1 MDDHKLPLDL
11 TIYGAIHQHE
21 MRKHR
26 ASGSPFVPSMIWQ
39 GVYSIKFKK
48 VPGPLPSSDSMS
60 TLTSALSCSHYAS
73 RLLEARGDETGS
85 RSRSPS
91 PSLSSLPEDAPHA
104 KILRV
109 LRVLHK
115 LNAQESERATF
126 ATAKRI
132 LPPSAF
138 VNNKLTAKLTRQLE
152 EPMIVARY
160 DSVIA
165 IPSVTLMF
173 VLLQALA
180 CPTGPLTYRST
191 SPSFSHSPPVITSFS
206 RRLLAMLDS
215 SSNGRASSRIADKT
229 IRDGTMVLVS
239 WVACSDRRFGS
250 RGSTS

>member
-21 MRKHR
+21 MRKHHS
-26 ASGSPFVPSMIWQ
+26 SGSPFLPSMIWQ

-48 VPGPLPSSDSMS
+48 VSGPLPSSDGRSS
-60 TLTSALSCSHYAS
+60 
-73 RLLEARGDETGS
+73 LLRRQPFVAHAGCVDETGS

-115 LNAQESERATF
+115 LNAQESERATH

-132 LPPSAF
+132 LAPSAF

-152 EPMIVARY
+152 EPMIVARL
-160 DSVIA
+160 VRI
-165 IPSVTLMF
+165 V
-173 VLLQALA
+173 V
-180 CPTGPLTYRST
+180 R
-191 SPSFSHSPPVITSFS
+191 
-206 RRLLAMLDS
+206 RRLE
-215 SSNGRASSRIADKT
+215 
-229 IRDGTMVLVS
+229 
-239 WVACSDRRFGS
+239 C
-250 RGSTS
+250 